1 MWNNEENKKKEYKKR
16 EVVKPLPQEPKPQI
30 KLTDSDLMTSEEV
43 FRHSF
48 LNSESIRLA
57 HGFSRKGNTLVMV
70 DKTWSESTADTEKV
84 EWIRRIYREMN
95 GIKK

>member
-16 EVVKPLPQEPKPQI
+16 EVIKPLPQEPKPQI

-48 LNSESIRLA
+48 LNSEEIRNA
-57 HGFSRKGNTLVMV
+57 HGFSMKSGKLILLN
-70 DKTWSESTADTEKV
+70 KTWIESTADKEKV
-84 EWIRRIYREMN
+84 EWIRKIFKEKN
-95 GIKK
+95 GVKQ